1 MRTRKGNFQNGEK
14 ITDLDPTPL
23 INSDHDDDGWLPVVG
38 WDDLSGCLINR
49 PPCQLASPPPSSD
62 TPSHTYQWSTMLSK
76 FSTILNGSGVSHVHQ
91 LIIESR
97 GRWPFGKPLGTVPG
111 QFDTRTI

>member
-62 TPSHTYQWSTMLSK
+62 TPSHT
-76 FSTILNGSGVSHVHQ
+76 
-91 LIIESR
+91 
-97 GRWPFGKPLGTVPG
+97 
-111 QFDTRTI
+111 